1 MQQGTATS
9 RPLVTP
15 APVAPLQTAP
25 ASAPPSAPV
34 AAPATAADVAPVIE
48 AYARAIESRDLGAV
62 RRVYPGISADQ
73 QRGFEQFFE
82 SARRIDVTFRVT
94 SVEGTP
100 TTAEARVAGAYQYE
114 RADGRTER
122 QPVSFQASLRR
133 EGGSWRLVAVR

>member
-15 APVAPLQTAP
+15 APVTPLQTAP

-94 SVEGTP
+94 GVEGTP